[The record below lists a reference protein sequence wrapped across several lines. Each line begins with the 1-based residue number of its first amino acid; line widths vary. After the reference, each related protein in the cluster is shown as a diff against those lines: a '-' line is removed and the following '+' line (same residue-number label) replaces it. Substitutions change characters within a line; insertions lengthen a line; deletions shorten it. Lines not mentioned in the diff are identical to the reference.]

1 MEIQD
6 EVKLLRIFVSS
17 TDKFKY
23 TPLYEMVVSVARH
36 YGLAG
41 ATVIKGFM
49 GYGTSS
55 IIHTQ
60 KFWEFTEK
68 IPIVIEIIDK
78 PDKIDSF
85 IEIILPYFERLP
97 KGGLITVEK
106 ATVIL
111 HKVGSEKKKG
121 FFN

>member
-6 EVKLLRIFVSS
+6 EIKVLRIFVSS

-23 TPLYEMVVSVARH
+23 TPLFEMVVAAAKH
-36 YGLAG
+36 YGIAG
-41 ATVIKGFM
+41 ATVLKGIM

-55 IIHTQ
+55 IVHTQ

-68 IPIVIEIIDK
+68 IPIVIEIVDTSE
-78 PDKIDSF
+78 KIDSF
-85 IEIILPYFERLP
+85 IETILPYFERLP

-106 ATVIL
+106 ATIVL
-111 HKVGSEKKKG
+111 HKVGVKKKN